1 MNNIPNEFK
10 INKQINHKEY
20 LIDGIISK
28 WDGNQ
33 TNVYSTLLCDKDDK
47 EPYLLGNTPEMSG
60 EYALKALEAAHSAFN
75 FGKTDTIKFIVSV
88 NGQEDLNYAD
98 IKYNR

>member
-33 TNVYSTLLCDKDDK
+33 TNVYSTLLCDKEIK
-47 EPYLLGNTPEMSG
+47 NRIYLEIHQKCLENT
-60 EYALKALEAAHSAFN
+60 L
-75 FGKTDTIKFIVSV
+75 
-88 NGQEDLNYAD
+88 
-98 IKYNR
+98 

>member
-75 FGKTDTIKFIVSV
+75 FGQGVWPTMKVYERI
-88 NGQEDLNYAD
+88 QCM
-98 IKYNR
+98 